1 VKPALILKRKDNNME
16 KELRELLL
24 KDLSARF
31 PYGVICKVEFKDS
44 EGWKAQNMSLKGVFI
59 NECYFTTDIGSIYSK
74 EFKPYLRPMSSMT
87 KEEKK
92 DILQSLNIYGDIDN
106 EGNLLLGVECNIITL
121 KVCKKY
127 LGELNKR
134 MFDVCHMIEK
144 GFALKAPEGMYNIK

>member
-1 VKPALILKRKDNNME
+1 MTQED
-16 KELRELLL
+16 RELLL

-59 NECYFTTDIGSIYSK
+59 NECYFTTDIGSLYSK

-92 DILQSLNIYGDIDN
+92 ELERLIYEKLNRNTSQEEDEWTPWILHDTTGIRNSVGGERFYFDDMSFVYDWLNSHHFDYRGLIDRGLAH
-106 EGNLLLGVECNIITL
+106 E
-121 KVCKKY
+121 
-127 LGELNKR
+127 
-134 MFDVCHMIEK
+134 
-144 GFALKAPEGMYNIK
+144 ALEGMYI